1 MDVPGIIFFDLQEP
15 FLIPSMAGNRRKIR
29 AKGQNQ
35 DGCERRRPMSKYLVK
50 AKLTTEGLKG
60 LLKEG
65 GTARRDVVERMVQSV
80 GGRLESM
87 HWAFG
92 DDDVYVTA
100 DLPNNASAAALG
112 LVVSA
117 AGGVRTSIVVLLT
130 PEEIDEAVR
139 QKVDY
144 RAPGA

>member
-1 MDVPGIIFFDLQEP
+1 
-15 FLIPSMAGNRRKIR
+15 
-29 AKGQNQ
+29 
-35 DGCERRRPMSKYLVK
+35 MSKYLVR
-50 AKLTTEGLKG
+50 ARLTVDGLKG

-65 GTARRDVVERMVQSV
+65 GTARREVVERMVQSL
-80 GGRLESM
+80 GGQLESM
-87 HWAFG
+87 YWAFG
-92 DDDVYVTA
+92 EEDIYVTV

-117 AGGVRTSIVVLLT
+117 AGGVRTSMVVLLT